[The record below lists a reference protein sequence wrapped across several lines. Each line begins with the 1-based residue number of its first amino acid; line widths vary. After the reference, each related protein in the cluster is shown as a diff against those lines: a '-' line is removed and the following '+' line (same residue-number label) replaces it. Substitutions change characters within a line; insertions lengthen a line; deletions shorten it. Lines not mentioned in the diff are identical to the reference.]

1 MNHVIRTR
9 ASPLKVLYCRQSEAN
24 GSAEPCRTCRQL
36 QSTLLS
42 PASSTGPR
50 KYSLQCIPCMHQ
62 VLQCSGRP
70 FYLSVRHPNDGIRKD
85 GTRTTARHMLVL
97 PPWSFPEWTFFSPSR
112 NSHLTFQDHMRQMPT
127 FRVASRNPHLPASSG
142 TYIFLFLGRQGPF
155 LLPTLAAAIME
166 STCEVLRYI
175 KPHCTKY

>member
-97 PPWSFPEWTFFSPSR
+97 PPWSFPEWTFFFSPSR
-112 NSHLTFQDHMRQMPT
+112 NSHLTFSRSHEADANVQGCFPQPSLAYLFRDIYISLPREAGTFSSSNSGSGSNEEHM
-127 FRVASRNPHLPASSG
+127 
-142 TYIFLFLGRQGPF
+142 
-155 LLPTLAAAIME
+155 
-166 STCEVLRYI
+166 
-175 KPHCTKY
+175 